1 LDQLREL
8 ELSDDVVRGW
18 LVAGRLHKLH
28 RGVYA
33 LGHTAL
39 SLRGRELA
47 AVLACGPHALLSHA
61 AAAVLWAIRRTSPR
75 IDVTVPRS
83 VGARPGIHVHRS
95 RSVLPE
101 DRAMIDA
108 IPVTSAARTLV
119 DLADVLSEQRLADAV
134 HEAEVQRILDVR
146 KVEAVLSRL
155 PGRRGR
161 HRLRRVLD
169 AYGDGPPMTRNDAER
184 AFLGL
189 CADHAIPTPQ
199 SNVLVGGFEVDFHWP
214 HARLVVELDGGATHQ
229 TQRAFRE
236 DRRRDRVLAVRG
248 IQVLR
253 VTWWDLV
260 EDAAGVAATV
270 HQVLLAR
277 C

>member
-18 LVAGRLHKLH
+18 LVAGWLHKLH

-39 SLRGRELA
+39 SPRGRELA

-95 RSVLPE
+95 RSITAE
-101 DRAMIDA
+101 DRAVIDA

-134 HEAEVQRILDVR
+134 HEAEVQRILDVK
-146 KVEAVLSRL
+146 KVEQTLARL
-155 PGRRGR
+155 AGRRGT
-161 HRLRRVLD
+161 HRLRRVLA
-169 AYGDGPPMTRNDAER
+169 AYGNGPSMTRNEAER
-184 AFLGL
+184 AFLRL
-189 CADHAIPTPQ
+189 CADHALPTPQ
-199 SNVLVGGFEVDFHWP
+199 SNVLVCGHEVDFHWQP
-214 HARLVVELDGGATHQ
+214 ARLVLELDGGATHD
-229 TQRAFRE
+229 TKRGFRE
-236 DRRRDRVLAVRG
+236 DRRRDRELAVAG

-253 VTWWDLV
+253 VTWWDLE
-260 EDAAGVAATV
+260 EDAAGVAETV
-270 HQVLLAR
+270 RRVLLAR